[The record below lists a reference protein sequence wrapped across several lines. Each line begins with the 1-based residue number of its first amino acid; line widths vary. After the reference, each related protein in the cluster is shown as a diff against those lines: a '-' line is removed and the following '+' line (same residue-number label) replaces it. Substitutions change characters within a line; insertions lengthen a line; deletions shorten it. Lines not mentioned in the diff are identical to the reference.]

1 MNNLSFNKGRQ
12 LVSQQDSAITAQPQI
27 PRSKFFNHWQR
38 LTTFDAG
45 YLVPFLVD
53 DILPGDHV
61 NYDVAAY
68 IRMATPLF
76 PIFTNQ
82 RVDTFFF
89 FVPYRLVWQN
99 WQIFM
104 GEQANPTDSI
114 AKTIPRV
121 TSAIDGDEVCSLSD
135 YFGLPVKG
143 QIAAGD
149 YISYSALPFRAYCM
163 IWNQWFRDE
172 NVQNSINYPTDDT
185 GDSAAGFYNPGV
197 KRRNKSHD
205 YYTSALPWTQKFT
218 APMVALSGYAP
229 VMGIGAVNAT
239 GNAGPL
245 AVTETPAYG
254 SPTGVAASYAYY
266 KNLWD
271 AAAIN
276 QTAMSMSGPGPD
288 AEPLIYADLAQ
299 ATGVAINAL
308 RQAFMVQSLLEK
320 DARGGTRYTEV
331 IRQHFG
337 VISPDARLQRP
348 EYIGGGQSPLNI
360 TPIAQTAPTAGLTV
374 GALGAAGTATGR
386 HQASYAATEHGVIIG
401 IINVKTEIAYQ
412 GQGVKRY
419 WNKTT
424 RYEWYWPSLAEM
436 GEMGIATTELYTTGN
451 AYSPPSPVF
460 GYQERWHEYR
470 TKTSEITGKFKSFAV
485 GTIDAWHLAQNFT
498 AAPTLSTAFLED
510 APPMSRVL
518 AAGSSADKMQ
528 YLADLQI
535 TRAITRPVNMF
546 GTPANL
552 GRF

>member
-1 MNNLSFNKGRQ
+1 MASLSFNKGRH
-12 LVSQQDSAITAQPQI
+12 LVSQQDSAIVAQPHI
-27 PRSKFFNHWQR
+27 PRSKFLNHWQR

-61 NYDVAAY
+61 NYDVSAY
-68 IRMATPLF
+68 IRMSTPLF
-76 PIFTNQ
+76 PIFSNQ

-89 FVPYRLVWQN
+89 FVPYRLVWTSWKQ
-99 WQIFM
+99 FM
-104 GEQANPTDSI
+104 GEQQNPSSSI
-114 AKTIPRV
+114 TYTVPRY

-143 QIAAGD
+143 QIAVGD
-149 YISYSALPFRAYCM
+149 YISYSALPFRAYCL
-163 IWNQWFRDE
+163 IWNEWFRDE
-172 NVQNSINYPTDDT
+172 NVQNSIIFPTDNT
-185 GDSAAGFYNPGV
+185 NEGSAYYNPGV
-197 KRRNKSHD
+197 KRRNKSPD
-205 YYTSALPWTQKFT
+205 YFASALPWTQKFT
-218 APMVALSGYAP
+218 APTIALSGYAN
-229 VMGIGAVNAT
+229 VLGIGAINAT

-254 SPTGVAASYAYY
+254 SPTGISASYSYY

-276 QTAMSMSGPGPD
+276 QAALSMSGPGPD
-288 AEPLIYADLAQ
+288 AEPQVYADLAT

-331 IRQHFG
+331 LRQHFG

-360 TPIAQTAPTAGLTV
+360 TPIAQTAPSAGLTV
-374 GALGAAGTATGR
+374 GALGAAGTSAGTHR
-386 HQASYAATEHGVIIG
+386 ASYASTEHGVIIG
-401 IINVKTEIAYQ
+401 IINVKTEQAYQ
-412 GQGVKRY
+412 GQGVRRY
-419 WNKTT
+419 WLKST

-436 GEMGIATTELYTTGN
+436 GEMAIATVELYTTGN
-451 AYSPPSPVF
+451 AYVPTNAVF

-470 TKTSEITGKFKSFAV
+470 TRYSEITGVFKSYAT
-485 GTIDAWHLAQNFT
+485 GTLDAWHLAQNFT
-498 AAPTLSTAFLED
+498 AEPTLSSAFLED
-510 APPMSRVL
+510 NPPMSRVL
-518 AAGSSADKMQ
+518 AAGATASKMQ
-528 YLADLQI
+528 YLADIQI
-535 TRAITRPVNMF
+535 SRNITRPVNMF